1 MNKKELKEWY
11 KACDFIKKEM
21 QFYSFQDFLN
31 EMEYIKFYFENSN
44 YDIRQLYQWYVFA
57 NVNVSNKQKNLI
69 WDYITNNN
77 IFKDNTKGI

>member
-1 MNKKELKEWY
+1 MKKREYEDWF

-44 YDIRQLYQWYVFA
+44 YYIRQLYQWYVFA